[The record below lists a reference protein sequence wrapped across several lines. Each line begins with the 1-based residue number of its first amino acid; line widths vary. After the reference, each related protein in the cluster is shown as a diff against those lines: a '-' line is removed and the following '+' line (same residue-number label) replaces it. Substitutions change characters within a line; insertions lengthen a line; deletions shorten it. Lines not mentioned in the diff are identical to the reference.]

1 MSTRSVDATDSDHG
15 KLNNIEN
22 HFFGDR
28 EASFVAPDGYG
39 PKRTT
44 TAQPN
49 AIATNERQQRTPAN
63 RHIFKDLTNQS
74 SSASRREFTP
84 LLQSAVRNNSM
95 KKVASVGMP
104 QEPDIIAKSPGLPAN
119 GDDDGDFSTSME
131 GLTRASIRHAV
142 QLESENSTPIPRRGV
157 PGADNMLTLREQ
169 EKAIDE
175 MQKENFGLKLRIFF
189 LMQQLKATTPE
200 ALSGTLQ
207 QNVEMKAEQ
216 VAMKTELTKLKKQ
229 LTESESK
236 VAQLTANIAADLSA
250 QEVLT
255 DDEKVRLEQL
265 LMDNKKT
272 NDELFD
278 ARIEIQNLQQEMDEY
293 RAQLEESD
301 GEHAEVEELKATIE
315 QLEEK
320 VDRLKEESQSLRE
333 ELDAK
338 DRQLE
343 QTFQE
348 LKDADLQ
355 IQELQETIDYLHSAD
370 KGQMTSDKSNVD
382 MTEEKRKYKE
392 EVEEMELR
400 LEELA
405 TELQKAQADAADS
418 KNRADRATS
427 DFQELLNG
435 GHDDPLDLLHLDR
448 LKSEVKSLVAKNDLL
463 EEELKQIRDS
473 RESEKA
479 YRAEIDNANQQIESL
494 KLTVNQLKS
503 VNEFGVDKPNM
514 QELKQS
520 HTKAVSLE
528 KRVRDQDAEIAE
540 LTLKLKE
547 SESEGTSR
555 TTAENEMLKAY
566 QMQIDDE
573 AELKE
578 DAQRKADTL
587 SKKNI
592 SLNKQMQV
600 LQRELREKDTE
611 LSALQSQLKAN
622 AAKSFKNDR
631 DKIKAQLK
639 ASQIELETFKE
650 KATFLQNDLHS
661 AIKKLEHERDDI
673 LDKHHATKKE
683 LEANKISFK
692 MKLET
697 LSSRSS
703 KKDQALQALVH
714 SQNQV
719 FTLEREISKLAKQ
732 HKGELKGLAMQI
744 QYLRAKGDRERGFR
758 ADSAFLK
765 KFFLLQISS
774 FESCNKASLY
784 MLEQMGI
791 YPEKKYHNKR
801 PTLKAVA
808 HMMIA
813 AIRMRNLRNG
823 WMVQQKT
830 KGVLAMSL
838 QNLKC
843 ERNIHEFRS

>member
-1 MSTRSVDATDSDHG
+1 MSTRSVDATDSVHG
-15 KLNNIEN
+15 KLNDIEN

-28 EASFVAPDGYG
+28 EASFVAPDGRG
-39 PKRTT
+39 TKRST

-63 RHIFKDLTNQS
+63 RHIFKDLTNQG

-131 GLTRASIRHAV
+131 GLTRASIRQAV

-229 LTESESK
+229 LTESEAK

-278 ARIEIQNLQQEMDEY
+278 ARIEIQNLQQEMNEY

-301 GEHAEVEELKATIE
+301 GEHTEVEELKATIE
-315 QLEEK
+315 QLEEE
-320 VDRLKEESQSLRE
+320 VDRLKEESHSLRD

-370 KGQMTSDKSNVD
+370 KSNVD
-382 MTEEKRKYKE
+382 MTEEKRNYKE

-418 KNRADRATS
+418 KKRADRATS

-435 GHDDPLDLLHLDR
+435 GHDDPLELAQLDR
-448 LKSEVKSLVAKNDLL
+448 LKSEVKSLGAKNDLL

-479 YRAEIDNANQQIESL
+479 DRAEIDNANQQIESL

-514 QELKQS
+514 QELKQSLLES

-555 TTAENEMLKAY
+555 TTAENDILKAY

-650 KATFLQNDLHS
+650 QATILQNDLHA

-673 LDKHHATKKE
+673 LDKHHATQKE
-683 LEANKISFK
+683 LEANKNSFK

-697 LSSRSS
+697 LSSRNS

-719 FTLEREISKLAKQ
+719 LTLERELSKLGKQ

-823 WMVQQKT
+823 WIVQQKT

>member
-1 MSTRSVDATDSDHG
+1 MSTRSVDATDSLHG
-15 KLNNIEN
+15 RLNDIEN
-22 HFFGDR
+22 HFFVDR
-28 EASFVAPDGYG
+28 EGSFVAPDGYR

-44 TAQPN
+44 LAQPN
-49 AIATNERQQRTPAN
+49 AIATNERLQSTPAN
-63 RHIFKDLTNQS
+63 RHIFKDLTNQR

-95 KKVASVGMP
+95 KKVASIGMP
-104 QEPDIIAKSPGLPAN
+104 QEPDTIAKSPGLPATA
-119 GDDDGDFSTSME
+119 DDDCDFSTSME
-131 GLTRASIRHAV
+131 GLTRASIRQPV

-229 LTESESK
+229 LTESEAK

-250 QEVLT
+250 QEILT

-301 GEHAEVEELKATIE
+301 GEHTEVEQLKATIE

-320 VDRLKEESQSLRE
+320 VDRLNEESQSLRK
-333 ELDAK
+333 ELEAK
-338 DRQLE
+338 DRQL
-343 QTFQE
+343 QTFEE
-348 LKDADLQ
+348 LKDAELQ
-355 IQELQETIDYLHSAD
+355 IQELHETIDYLHSAD
-370 KGQMTSDKSNVD
+370 KGQMASDKSNVD
-382 MTEEKRKYKE
+382 MTEEKRNYKE

-405 TELQKAQADAADS
+405 TELHKAQADASDS
-418 KNRADRATS
+418 KKKADRVIS
-427 DFQELLNG
+427 EFQELLDG
-435 GHDDPLDLLHLDR
+435 GHDDPVELAQLDG
-448 LKSEVKSLVAKNDLL
+448 LKSEVKTLAAKNDLL

-479 YRAEIDNANQQIESL
+479 YKAEIDNANQQIESL
-494 KLTVNQLKS
+494 KLTINQLQG
-503 VNEFGVDKPNM
+503 VNESGVDKPNM

-520 HTKAVSLE
+520 LLETHTRAVSLE
-528 KRVRDQDAEIAE
+528 KRVRNQDAEIAE

-547 SESEGTSR
+547 AESEGTSR
-555 TTAENEMLKAY
+555 TTAEDDMLKTY
-566 QMQIDDE
+566 QMQINDE

-578 DAQRKADTL
+578 DAQRKADIL

-592 SLNKQMQV
+592 SLNKQMQG
-600 LQRELREKDTE
+600 LQTELREKDSE
-611 LSALQSQLKAN
+611 LSTLQSQLKAN
-622 AAKSFKNDR
+622 AVKSFKKDH

-650 KATFLQNDLHS
+650 QAMILQNDLRT
-661 AIKKLEHERDDI
+661 AMQKLEHERDDI
-673 LDKHHATKKE
+673 LDKHRATKKE
-683 LEANKISFK
+683 LEANKI
-692 MKLET
+692 KLET
-697 LSSRSS
+697 LSNRSA

-719 FTLEREISKLAKQ
+719 LSLEREISKLAKQ
-732 HKGELKGLAMQI
+732 HKGELKGLALQI

-758 ADSAFLK
+758 TDSAFLK
-765 KFFLLQISS
+765 RFLLLQISS

-784 MLEQMGI
+784 MLEQIGI

-813 AIRMRNLRNG
+813 AIRMRNLRNK
-823 WMVQQKT
+823 WIVQQKK
-830 KGVLAMSL
+830 KGLLAMSL

-843 ERNIHEFRS
+843 ERDIHEFR